1 MRSFLLVLAVFG
13 AIGSVLGVCFGLLQ
27 KFHPAFDSFSHFR
40 LHFIVLLM
48 LSCGVL
54 AILESGKSRILA
66 VVTVVVGIIWVG
78 LQTQKGPPGMSARGD
93 LRLVQFNLS
102 YDNSAIERVGPALS
116 GYDADIITIQ
126 EVPPNHEA
134 VLRELT
140 AYPHQTH
147 CFFRHR
153 IGGVSILSKHALTNI
168 DCVKGEGLVT
178 AYVDLPGG
186 AVTIGT
192 IHAYWPW
199 PFSQHAQVDK
209 WASRLERL
217 SGPVILAGDFNAAP
231 WSHSVEEVAIAS
243 NTKVVPGLRMTIG
256 VKALPPLPA
265 VPIPI
270 DHILLSQ
277 DLCAASARVMPSV
290 GSDHYPVLVEINRA
304 TTHPDTGCAF

>member
-1 MRSFLLVLAVFG
+1 MRSFLHVLAVFG
-13 AIGSVLGVCFGLLQ
+13 AIGSALGVCFGLLQ
-27 KFHPAFDSFSHFR
+27 NFHPALDSFSHFR
-40 LHFIVLLM
+40 LHFIVLLVV
-48 LSCGVL
+48 SCGIL
-54 AILESGKSRILA
+54 AILESGKSQILA
-66 VVTVVVGIIWVG
+66 AVTVMLGIIWVA
-78 LQTQKGPPGMSARGD
+78 LQTQKGPPSTSARGD
-93 LRLVQFNLS
+93 VRLVQFNLS
-102 YDNSAIERVGPALS
+102 YDNFAIERVGPALT

-134 VLRELT
+134 VLRGLT

-147 CFFRHR
+147 CFFRDR

-168 DCVKGEGLVT
+168 DCAKGKGLVT
-178 AYVDLPGG
+178 ALVDMPGG

-217 SGPVILAGDFNAAP
+217 SGPIILAGDFNAAP
-231 WSHSVEEVAIAS
+231 WSHSVEKVAIAS

-256 VKALPPLPA
+256 VKALPFVPA

-277 DLCAASARVMPSV
+277 DFCAASARVMPSI
-290 GSDHYPVLVEINRA
+290 GSDHYPILVEINRA
-304 TTHPDTGCAF
+304 ITHLDVECAF